1 MRKDGGEGGQGA
13 FSSEPLVL
21 TTLPALGSPRVR
33 QGARYSLRENP
44 QVKDPHYLYLSDS
57 VSVMSSDEHSDAA
70 AGSAAVSHS
79 STALKPFHGKD
90 KLPVSQLGCFPPIQN
105 SRASSGLPIDA
116 IDASYEDLQ
125 AEDSQL
131 HAKPM
136 KKFGRPLKHEGLA
149 DNPNL
154 SEAENR
160 RLRRRTANRESAR
173 RVRDRRS
180 DHAGRLEKQVAD
192 VVTINGQLVQ
202 RCTHVDKEH
211 ELASHLL
218 DTFHSKLAALNSSN
232 AGVAAEIAKLERAKG
247 QGQQTVSQNAAL
259 MAEFASIKPFGQTAV
274 PTAVKVE
281 MPTPAVHGFTGQSQ
295 MKSALSGWHAQQEPN
310 QGYPVPSQA
319 PSLSP
324 FSFPAPATTV
334 NQAHFPSLTAS
345 VQAPVTFMP
354 EASAGPAQ
362 PPAAAVP
369 PTLVLSDSIDD
380 MLGLFNTEESALSM
394 QRRSSSTLSQGLS
407 AMLDFLHTHGDEA

>member
-1 MRKDGGEGGQGA
+1 
-13 FSSEPLVL
+13 
-21 TTLPALGSPRVR
+21 
-33 QGARYSLRENP
+33 
-44 QVKDPHYLYLSDS
+44 
-57 VSVMSSDEHSDAA
+57 MSSDEHSDAA

-180 DHAGRLEKQVAD
+180 DHAGRLEKQV
-192 VVTINGQLVQ
+192 
-202 RCTHVDKEH
+202 
-211 ELASHLL
+211 
-218 DTFHSKLAALNSSN
+218 
-232 AGVAAEIAKLERAKG
+232 
-247 QGQQTVSQNAAL
+247 
-259 MAEFASIKPFGQTAV
+259 
-274 PTAVKVE
+274 
-281 MPTPAVHGFTGQSQ
+281 
-295 MKSALSGWHAQQEPN
+295 
-310 QGYPVPSQA
+310 
-319 PSLSP
+319 
-324 FSFPAPATTV
+324 SFWL
-334 NQAHFPSLTAS
+334 Q
-345 VQAPVTFMP
+345 
-354 EASAGPAQ
+354 
-362 PPAAAVP
+362 
-369 PTLVLSDSIDD
+369 
-380 MLGLFNTEESALSM
+380 
-394 QRRSSSTLSQGLS
+394 
-407 AMLDFLHTHGDEA
+407 